1 MTKNRENLKAA
12 ISVASIQ
19 RPPRRNEGKLLQ
31 LEREIKT
38 LKSENQE
45 LKTELA
51 EQKRQNILEKQ
62 KKEEE
67 KRCKNRA
74 YYL

>member
-51 EQKRQNILEKQ
+51 EHSGKA
-62 KKEEE
+62 EERGR
-67 KRCKNRA
+67 KTV
-74 YYL
+74 